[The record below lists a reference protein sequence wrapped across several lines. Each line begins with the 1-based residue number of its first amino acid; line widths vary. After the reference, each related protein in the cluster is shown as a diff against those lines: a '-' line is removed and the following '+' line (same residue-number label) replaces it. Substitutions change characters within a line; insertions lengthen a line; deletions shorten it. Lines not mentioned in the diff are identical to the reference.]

1 MATTKK
7 PAAKKTTTAKKTTAA
22 KPAAKKATTAKKT
35 TTAKP
40 AAKKT
45 TTAKT
50 TTKPAAKP
58 AAKTATK
65 KTTTAK
71 PVSKP
76 SSGGEITVNGN
87 KIMKTLQTEFSK
99 KFNYLTLCFIV
110 DEDREKIVNV
120 RGINTNKRLSEVRKK
135 FSNEEISLHGRT
147 KVSNIENYFWKE
159 LGIACQ
165 IGICNYSGHAHYFP
179 IGEWFNTKTL
189 TAANEWAQSQ
199 GCKKVGAAEIAKIS
213 GGSIF

>member
-1 MATTKK
+1 MAIAKK
-7 PAAKKTTTAKKTTAA
+7 PAAKKTATKKTTAA
-22 KPAAKKATTAKKT
+22 KKT
-35 TTAKP
+35 TT

-50 TTKPAAKP
+50 TTKPAAKT
-58 AAKTATK
+58 AAK

-165 IGICNYSGHAHYFP
+165 IGICNYNGHAHYFP